1 MEENIKNIKESSIKE
16 ITESKDLKNLNDL
29 RVKYLGKKG
38 ELTLVL
44 RGMGKLSPEERKAS
58 YRKLSK

>member
-29 RVKYLGKKG
+29 RVKYLGKK
-38 ELTLVL
+38 EN
-44 RGMGKLSPEERKAS
+44 
-58 YRKLSK
+58 

>member
-44 RGMGKLSPEERKAS
+44 RGMGKLSP
-58 YRKLSK
+58 

>member
-1 MEENIKNIKESSIKE
+1 MKEQINKIRENSLKE
-16 ITESKDLKNLNDL
+16 INGCNNQKDLNEL

-44 RGMGKLSPEERKAS
+44 RGMGSLNPEERQMI
-58 YRKLSK
+58 RKYS